1 MKELMR
7 RVLKNTMI
15 FSRLFSCLVVFLL
28 CLQEQSGELEAQT
41 TESLDR
47 LFTIRSV
54 RVDVVASRASEA
66 RRLALAQAEQEAYGK
81 LLRKIT
87 QPAGRAL
94 LPELTAP
101 QIQALISGIEVVEE
115 QSSARR
121 YLAELDVRFEPSN
134 VSAFLAE
141 YGVPHVL
148 GTGRGLIV
156 LHAHSDG
163 LTNFIWQPKSST
175 LAARAAVDWVNRIR
189 TYVFPIG
196 ELRERAAMSYSE
208 VVNFNVNNVK
218 AIAGIYDVQS
228 TLLIRS
234 TWKVDSL
241 GSGKLSYAFFST
253 DGDWTRDGTIEVQG
267 SDAEEIAQQQMFEAI
282 LEEIDTAWRDQ
293 LLVDTGTEGDLV
305 TLVPSTSLDI
315 LADIE
320 KRLADVSLVRGVEY
334 REIGLPFSRLYFHYT
349 GRKEQL
355 VMALRYAGLDLAAYG
370 DQHILKI
377 RTENGGLQ

>member
-15 FSRLFSCLVVFLL
+15 FSRLFPSLVVFLL
-28 CLQEQSGELEAQT
+28 SAQVYSGALEAQT

-54 RVDVVASRASEA
+54 KVDVVASRASEA

-101 QIQALISGIEVVEE
+101 QIQALISGIQVVDE

-134 VSAFLAE
+134 VSEFLAE
-141 YGVPHVL
+141 HSVPHVL

-163 LTNFIWQPKSST
+163 LTNYIWQPKSST

-189 TYVFPIG
+189 TYVFPLG

-208 VVNFNVNNVK
+208 VASFNVNNVRK
-218 AIAGIYDVQS
+218 IAGYYDVQS
-228 TLLIRS
+228 TLMIRS
-234 TWKVDSL
+234 MWSVTS
-241 GSGKLSYAFFST
+241 GNAGKLSYAFFST
-253 DGDWTRDGTIEVQG
+253 DGDWTRDGMIEAQG
-267 SDAEEIAQQQMFEAI
+267 DNGEEIAQQKMFEVI

-293 LLVDTGTEGDLV
+293 LLVDTGTEGDLI
-305 TLVPSTSLDI
+305 TLVPSTALNV

-320 KRLADVSLVRGVEY
+320 KRLADVSLVRGVEFK
-334 REIGLPFSRLYFHYT
+334 EIGLPFSKLYFHYT

-377 RTENGGLQ
+377 RTEAEEIQ